1 MQQINQSGL
10 ELIKSFEGYR
20 EDAYLCPA
28 GVWTIGWGTTKNV
41 RKGQTTNPEE
51 AETFLRRDLKI
62 FEAQV
67 AELVK
72 VALTSNQFSALVSFA
87 YNCGAG
93 ALKSSTLLKKLNQ
106 EDYLGA
112 AEEFLK
118 WNKAGGKMLA
128 GLTRRRVAERSLFLK
143 P

>member
-1 MQQINQSGL
+1 MQQINQAGL

-41 RKGQTTNPEE
+41 RKGQITNPEE
-51 AETFLRRDLKI
+51 AENFLKRDLKI

-143 P
+143 

>member
-1 MQQINQSGL
+1 MQQINQAGL
-10 ELIKSFEGYR
+10 ELIKSFEGYKD
-20 EDAYLCPA
+20 EAYLCPA
-28 GVWTIGWGTTKNV
+28 GVWTIGWGTTRGV
-41 RKGQTTNPEE
+41 RQGQETTTGE
-51 AETFLRRDLKI
+51 AEGFLKRDLKI
-62 FEAQV
+62 FEVQV
-67 AELVK
+67 SEMVK
-72 VALTSNQFSALVSFA
+72 VSLTANQFSALVCFA

-93 ALKSSTLLKKLNQ
+93 ALKSSTLLKKLNH

-143 P
+143 

>member
-1 MQQINQSGL
+1 MQQINQAGL

-41 RKGQTTNPEE
+41 RQGQTTNPEE
-51 AETFLRRDLKI
+51 AENFLRRDLKI